1 MGQHKLQK
9 MTVIALFAAIIGI
22 LAQIAIPLPI
32 GVPITGQTFAIGL
45 TATILGSR
53 YGTYATMLY
62 IAIGAVGIPV
72 YAHLT
77 SGFGIIVGPTG
88 GFLVGFIPTVYVIGL
103 YLEKTKFS
111 VVHATIANIIGMF
124 VTLIC
129 GTIWLKFSAELTWT
143 VAFVSGF
150 VPFIIVGIVKAFL
163 AAWAGVIIRDR
174 LMQANV
180 LQRILSQ

>member
-1 MGQHKLQK
+1 MGQAKLQK

-77 SGFGIIVGPTG
+77 AGFGIIVGPTG
-88 GFLVGFIPTVYVIGL
+88 GFLIGFIPTVYIIGL
-103 YLEKTKFS
+103 YLEKTSFS
-111 VVHATIANIIGMF
+111 VIQATIANIIGMLI
-124 VTLIC
+124 TLLC
-129 GTIWLKFSAELTWT
+129 GSVWLKISAELSWT
-143 VAFVSGF
+143 AAFVSGF
-150 VPFIIVGIVKAFL
+150 VPFIVVGLIKAFL
-163 AAWAGVIIRDR
+163 AASAGILIRNR
-174 LMQANV
+174 LLQANV
-180 LQRILSQ
+180 LQRILQD

>member
-1 MGQHKLQK
+1 MGHAKLQK

-88 GFLVGFIPTVYVIGL
+88 GFLIGFIPTVYVIGL
-103 YLEKTKFS
+103 YLEKTKFTIT
-111 VVHATIANIIGMF
+111 HATIANIIGMF
-124 VTLIC
+124 ITLIC
-129 GTIWLKFSAELTWT
+129 GTIWLKISAELTWP

-150 VPFIIVGIVKAFL
+150 VPFIVVGLVKAFL
-163 AAWAGVIIRDR
+163 AAWAGVIIRKR
-174 LMQANV
+174 LMQAKV
-180 LQRILSQ
+180 LQKILFH